1 MSLVVEIGL
10 CSALLSRTLAIPGPP
25 GGVKLKMKI
34 TPRFV
39 LQTRFITSNFGD
51 SFRQTRLFPFGRIGF
66 WGFCIFVDMIDRDD
80 EIINNNHNGILER
93 ERERERKEI
102 LDPQRRLD

>member
-1 MSLVVEIGL
+1 
-10 CSALLSRTLAIPGPP
+10 
-25 GGVKLKMKI
+25 
-34 TPRFV
+34 
-39 LQTRFITSNFGD
+39 
-51 SFRQTRLFPFGRIGF
+51 
-66 WGFCIFVDMIDRDD
+66 MIDRDD